1 MAGFY
6 FYLVSG
12 LWQNENYPKRYRY
25 EDGNKHVTPGPMKQI
40 GIGYTIAQA
49 LTLGRELL
57 DELRLHRQ
65 EMERWRADQI
75 VARIKGDDVS

>member
-1 MAGFY
+1 M
-6 FYLVSG
+6 
-12 LWQNENYPKRYRY
+12 
-25 EDGNKHVTPGPMKQI
+25 TPGSMKQI
-40 GIGYTIAQA
+40 GIGYTITQA